1 MTITIIDLEWTAWK
15 GSLNRNWSLEFE
27 QMEIVEFGLVSF
39 KDFNTKNISKKNFH
53 FKTKNEISNYFTN
66 LTKITK
72 QYNNIHG
79 KSFDLNFL
87 EINRLMNNSKIILC
101 NGSDKE
107 VLIKNFNMRNK
118 KASAFINKIKDIG
131 PILSNYFN
139 DKKIHI
145 VSSELLELLKV
156 KNNIKNKHR
165 AADDAHAIF
174 LALKYL
180 IKNNKV
186 KLSELMKKN

>member
-1 MTITIIDLEWTAWK
+1 MTLAIIDLEWTAWK
-15 GSLNRNWSLEFE
+15 GSKNRNWSLEFE
-27 QMEIVEFGLVSF
+27 QREIVEFGFVSF
-39 KDFNTKNISKKNFH
+39 KNFNTNNILKKNFH

-72 QYNNIHG
+72 QYNNANG

-87 EINRLMNNSKIILC
+87 EINRLMDNSKIILC
-101 NGSDKE
+101 NGLDKE
-107 VLIKNFNMRNK
+107 VLIENFKMRNK
-118 KASAFINKIKDIG
+118 RAPIFLNKIRDIS

-139 DKKIHI
+139 DKKEHV
-145 VSSELLELLKV
+145 VSSELLDILKV

-165 AADDAHAIF
+165 AADDAHIIF

-180 IKNNKV
+180 IENGKIKILDLV
-186 KLSELMKKN
+186 G